1 MAQTV
6 TIKILF
12 LSRSLPPCDLW
23 LVYAVSFEFK
33 DVWHISNLPEFDPMK
48 FKELSEEDSQNF
60 EVN

>member
-6 TIKILF
+6 TIKISF

-23 LVYAVSFEFK
+23 LVYSVSFEFK

-48 FKELSEEDSQNF
+48 FKESEEDSQNF

>member
-48 FKELSEEDSQNF
+48 FKESEEDSQNF

>member
-6 TIKILF
+6 TIKISF

-33 DVWHISNLPEFDPMK
+33 NVWHISNLPEFDPMK
-48 FKELSEEDSQNF
+48 FKESEEDSQNF

>member
-6 TIKILF
+6 TIKISF

-33 DVWHISNLPEFDPMK
+33 DVRHISNLPEFDLMK
-48 FKELSEEDSQNF
+48 FKESEEDSQNF

>member
-6 TIKILF
+6 TIKTSF
-12 LSRSLPPCDLW
+12 LSRSLLPCGLW

-33 DVWHISNLPEFDPMK
+33 DVRHISNLPEFDPMK
-48 FKELSEEDSQNF
+48 FKESEEDSQNF

>member
-6 TIKILF
+6 TIKISF

-23 LVYAVSFEFK
+23 FVYAVSFEFK
-33 DVWHISNLPEFDPMK
+33 DVRHISNFQEFDPMK
-48 FKELSEEDSQNF
+48 FKESEEDSQNF

>member
-23 LVYAVSFEFK
+23 LVYAGSFKFK
-33 DVWHISNLPEFDPMK
+33 DVRHTSNLPKFDPMK
-48 FKELSEEDSQNF
+48 FKESEEDSQNF

>member
-33 DVWHISNLPEFDPMK
+33 NVWHISNLPEFDPMK
-48 FKELSEEDSQNF
+48 FKESEEDSQNF

>member
-6 TIKILF
+6 TIKISF

-33 DVWHISNLPEFDPMK
+33 DVRHIFNRPEFDPMK
-48 FKELSEEDSQNF
+48 FKESEEDSQNF

>member
-23 LVYAVSFEFK
+23 LVCAVSFEFK
-33 DVWHISNLPEFDPMK
+33 DVRHISNLPEFDPMK
-48 FKELSEEDSQNF
+48 FKESEEDSQNF